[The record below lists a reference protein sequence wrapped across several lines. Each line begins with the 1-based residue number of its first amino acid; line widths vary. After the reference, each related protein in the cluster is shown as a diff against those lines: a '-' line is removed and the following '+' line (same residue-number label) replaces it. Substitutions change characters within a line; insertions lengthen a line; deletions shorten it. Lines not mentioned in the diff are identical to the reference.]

1 MAGSINISREIDLN
15 IKKLQTRMD
24 VNNTNEAADEKNA
37 ALNNLYA
44 KFIDAKKVE
53 DQAPSDLP
61 DNSYRGQHVK
71 IPIIGLG
78 VSFLPTQSPTEIL
91 K

>member
-1 MAGSINISREIDLN
+1 MACVASVSISHRREADRSQALQSISH
-15 IKKLQTRMD
+15 
-24 VNNTNEAADEKNA
+24 
-37 ALNNLYA
+37 
-44 KFIDAKKVE
+44 
-53 DQAPSDLP
+53 SDLP

-78 VSFLPTQSPTEIL
+78 VSFLPAQSPPEIL